1 LHIEWLTTRAA
12 ASALL
17 IALSAG
23 AIAPPARC
31 ESETVVAAQE
41 AARFHIAAGSL
52 ADALER
58 FGDQSGLQIIYDPR
72 IVSGRHAMAVSGLMP
87 RSEALGRLLAGSGVS
102 WKQVNAMT
110 VMLVDP
116 EPARVTPRRPA
127 AEPVGEV
134 GSGEIVT
141 LGDVEVSADPLRLL
155 PNAPS
160 TSAFGFS
167 KLPIE
172 TPRSVSTVSSET
184 IELFGL
190 SAVED
195 LVRLVPGTFTTTRFG
210 IQGSVDVRNV
220 PADFYFR
227 GMKRLSLQ
235 GHGRSVLGALDTIEV
250 VRGPPA
256 PIFGMGKIGGYI
268 NVEPTSG
275 RAKDGN
281 YIDGIAGFGK
291 AVIGSYDR
299 NEYSFGLGGPVEAY
313 GRRGGY
319 YLHGLFEDSNSFARG
334 VPIKQQLLQA
344 AASIDDFAGP
354 VRLEF
359 GANTQR
365 SRTAGALTGRLTQDL
380 VDHGRYIRGEP
391 LVNLDLNGNQSIG
404 WLEMNAASPV
414 RGDLSA
420 GNQPLI
426 QYFAWPRDAAG
437 KPLPL
442 DQFPRI
448 AGIPQSLY
456 DYLLAHPE
464 ADPTGALRA
473 QGPGGPQPVSGY
485 VPIGMSLD
493 PRTTGF
499 DQLDP
504 RRATA
509 FERELEARFLTLFCD
524 LIYDT
529 DPNFTITNQLFYDRM
544 DQHKASDQPF
554 AQEQSVYVIEDRVT
568 LTRRLERLP
577 SPIRAR
583 ALASANYRKTVA
595 TGKFFNAGDFST
607 HRTDAMKADFNDA
620 TAGMTANTTFANS
633 YDNPG
638 LATDGYPWTSLY
650 ASEFSEM
657 GIGLILDVD
666 FLERTNL
673 LLGGRFDGSQAR
685 NTEYAAFNPNTGTSE
700 NPGAY
705 ATGDATARGWDT
717 GVSWSA
723 SLSHSLTPQLRSYV
737 TLARASVAL
746 DGNNN
751 SLSNA
756 VIDAGHIGESE
767 LREVGLKA
775 SALGDKLFMTV
786 SAYRQRRV
794 LGNEDP
800 QAVINAYATATL
812 TRGAELEVKW
822 VPVRNSLLSLY
833 ALRQK
838 TEFTPNSG
846 GALLVDARTLG
857 FEDVRD
863 AAGNVIY
870 PAEAFLYGGR
880 TRIVLPADM
889 PAFAIKQGN
898 PRTQIGLSTQY
909 QLHNGLGLTLSGNY
923 FSAICSGRLCAVE
936 LPAARVL
943 DAGLFWD
950 ARDWHVKL
958 DVLNALDE
966 RYYRARTGD
975 ALGDPLAQAMP
986 ARHWQLTLRR
996 TF

>member
-1 LHIEWLTTRAA
+1 MRIQWLKKRAATRA
-12 ASALL
+12 LG
-17 IALSAG
+17 IALAACVIVVPSQAEH
-23 AIAPPARC
+23 A
-31 ESETVVAAQE
+31 TVVKAREVAQ
-41 AARFHIAAGSL
+41 FDIASGPL

-72 IVSGRHAMAVSGLMP
+72 LVSGRNAPAVSGRM
-87 RSEALGRLLAGSGVS
+87 RRGEALGRLLAGSGVS
-102 WKQVNAMT
+102 WKQVNDLT
-110 VMLVDP
+110 VMLV
-116 EPARVTPRRPA
+116 EPGQAPVAPRRP
-127 AEPVGEV
+127 VGE
-134 GSGEIVT
+134 SGIEAGNSDVVT
-141 LGDVEVSADPLRLL
+141 LGDVQVSADPLRLL
-155 PNAPS
+155 PNVPS

-172 TPRSVSTVSSET
+172 TPRSISSVSSET
-184 IELFGL
+184 IDLFGL

-275 RAKDGN
+275 RAQNGS
-281 YIDGIAGFGK
+281 YMDGIAGFGK

-299 NEYSFGLGGPVEAY
+299 NEWSFGLGGPIDAY

-344 AASIDDFAGP
+344 AVSVDDFAGTM
-354 VRLEF
+354 RLEL
-359 GANTQR
+359 GANTQL
-365 SRTAGALTGRLTQDL
+365 SQTAGALTGRLTQDL

-391 LVNLDLNGNQSIG
+391 LVDLDLNGNQSIG

-414 RGDLSA
+414 RGNLSA

-437 KPLPL
+437 QPLPL
-442 DQFPRI
+442 DQFPRV

-456 DYLLAHPE
+456 DYLVAHPE

-473 QGPGGPQPVSGY
+473 AGPGGPQPISGH
-485 VPIGMSLD
+485 VPVGMFLD

-499 DQLDP
+499 DTLDP

-509 FERELEARFLTLFCD
+509 FERDLEARFLTLFCD
-524 LIYDT
+524 LIYDS
-529 DPNFTITNQLFYDRM
+529 DPDFTVANQLFYDRM

-554 AQEQSVYVIEDRVT
+554 AQDQSVYVIEDRLT
-568 LTRRLERLP
+568 LTRSLDRLP
-577 SPIRAR
+577 GSIRAR
-583 ALASANYRKTVA
+583 VLAAFNYRKTVA
-595 TGKFFNAGDFST
+595 HGSFFNAGDFST
-607 HRTDAMKADFNDA
+607 HRTDAMAGDFNDV
-620 TAGMTANTTFANS
+620 TGGMTGNTTFANS

-638 LATDGYPWTSLY
+638 LTTDGYPWTSIY

-657 GIGLILDVD
+657 GVGVMLDAD
-666 FLERTNL
+666 ILERTNV
-673 LLGGRFDGSQAR
+673 LLGVRFDGSRAR
-685 NTEYAAFNPNTGTSE
+685 NTEFAAFNPNVGTSA

-705 ATGDATARGWDT
+705 ATSDLTASGWDS

-723 SLSHSLTPQLRSYV
+723 SLSHSLTRHLRPYV
-737 TLARASVAL
+737 TFARASVAL

-751 SLSNA
+751 SLTNA

-775 SALGDKLFMTV
+775 SALADKLFMTI

-812 TRGAELEVKW
+812 TRGAELEIKW

-838 TEFTPNSG
+838 TEFTPNAG

-857 FEDVRD
+857 FDDVRD

-870 PAEAFLYGGR
+870 PAEAFMYGGR

-889 PAFAIKQGN
+889 PAFATKQGN
-898 PRTQIGLSTQY
+898 PRTQLGLSTQY

-923 FSAICSGRLCAVE
+923 FSKTCSGRLCAVE
-936 LPAARVL
+936 LPAARVI
-943 DAGLFWD
+943 DAGVFWD
-950 ARDWHVKL
+950 VRDWHFKL

-966 RYYRARTGD
+966 RYFRARTGD

-986 ARHWQLTLRR
+986 TRHWQLTLKR